1 MAKQSDMAGRI
12 CVVTG
17 ATRGIGRAAAEGL
30 ARRGATVVMI
40 ARRPD
45 EAAKVAQ
52 DIAARSPVPPAVIP
66 GDLSSQQ
73 SIRDAAREL
82 ARLYPH
88 LHVLINN
95 AGVFTRRR
103 EVTIDGVEL
112 QFAVNHLAYYLL
124 TNLLLDQLRAGA
136 PARIINVASA
146 AHAGARIDF
155 EDLQGNRS
163 YQGSRAY
170 SQSKLAN
177 ILFTYE
183 LARRLTGSGITVNCL
198 HPGVIATRLLAD
210 YIGVPLAGRA
220 LASTF
225 GAKPELGAD
234 TVIYLATSPE
244 LEDVSG
250 KYFENTRPIRSSRES
265 YDEATAR
272 RLWDVSAAM
281 TGLTSA

>member
-1 MAKQSDMAGRI
+1 MPEGADMAGRI

-30 ARRGATVVMI
+30 ARRGATVVLI
-40 ARRPD
+40 ARRGD
-45 EAAKVAQ
+45 EGANAAQ
-52 DIAARSPVPPAVIP
+52 EIGTRSPVPPVVVAA
-66 GDLSSQQ
+66 DLSSQQ
-73 SIRDAAREL
+73 SIRRAAAEL
-82 ARLYPH
+82 GRLFPR

-103 EVTIDGVEL
+103 EVTVDGLEL
-112 QFAVNHLAYYLL
+112 QFAVNHLAYFLL
-124 TNLLLDQLRAGA
+124 TNLLLDKLRASS

-146 AHAGARIDF
+146 AHAGAQIHF
-155 EDLQGNRS
+155 EDLQGQRS

-183 LARRLTGSGITVNCL
+183 LARRLTGSGITANCL
-198 HPGVIATRLLAD
+198 HPGVIGTRLLAD
-210 YIGVPLAGRA
+210 YMGVPLAGRA

-225 GAKPELGAD
+225 GAKPERGAE
-234 TVIYLATSPE
+234 TIIYLATSPE
-244 LEDVSG
+244 AADITG
-250 KYFENTRPIRSSRES
+250 KYFEDKKPVRSSRES

-272 RLWDVSAAM
+272 RLWEVSAGM